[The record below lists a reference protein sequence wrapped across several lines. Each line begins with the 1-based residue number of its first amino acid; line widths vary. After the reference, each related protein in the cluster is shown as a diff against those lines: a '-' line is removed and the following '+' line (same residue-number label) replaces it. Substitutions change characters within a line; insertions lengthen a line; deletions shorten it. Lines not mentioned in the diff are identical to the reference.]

1 MAPSPGQPPT
11 PRATNQMV
19 GTYDQ
24 FSGTH
29 NYRDPDGNHVEMQID
44 SFDTPD
50 AATAYME
57 GPEYDADPIGPAFD
71 VDRMLSAHRAG
82 TPLAELITRAWALSG
97 PRLPHPFEVLAA
109 AAV

>member
-44 SFDTPD
+44 SFVTTSRPPCGFGGWG
-50 AATAYME
+50 AVN
-57 GPEYDADPIGPAFD
+57 IG
-71 VDRMLSAHRAG
+71 
-82 TPLAELITRAWALSG
+82 
-97 PRLPHPFEVLAA
+97 
-109 AAV
+109 

>member
-1 MAPSPGQPPT
+1 
-11 PRATNQMV
+11 MV